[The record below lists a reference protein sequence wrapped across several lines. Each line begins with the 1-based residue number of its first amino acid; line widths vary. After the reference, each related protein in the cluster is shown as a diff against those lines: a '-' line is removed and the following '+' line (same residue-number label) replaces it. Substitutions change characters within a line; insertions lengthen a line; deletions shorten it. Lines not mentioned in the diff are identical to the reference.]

1 MLSGSHILI
10 LLLVVL
16 LVFGASRLPNAARS
30 LGRSMRIFKSEMDEM
45 RTDNPEQNEAQAI
58 EQQRAPQP
66 NPAQQVNPAQQQN
79 QNSN

>member
-45 RTDNPEQNEAQAI
+45 RTDSPEQNGQEAI

-66 NPAQQVNPAQQQN
+66 SPAQEVNPAQQQN

>member
-45 RTDNPEQNEAQAI
+45 RTDTPEQNEAQAI

>member
-45 RTDNPEQNEAQAI
+45 RTDNPEQNGQEAI